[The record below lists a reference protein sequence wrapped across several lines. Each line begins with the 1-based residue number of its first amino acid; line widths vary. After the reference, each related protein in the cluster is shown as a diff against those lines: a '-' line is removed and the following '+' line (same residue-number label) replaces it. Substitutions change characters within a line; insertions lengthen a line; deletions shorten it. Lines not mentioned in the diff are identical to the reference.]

1 MKTLE
6 INCSKNYNIMIG
18 AGLLPKAGALIAQR
32 IDPCRVCIVT
42 DETVGGL
49 YGGPNSP
56 LWQGLQNAGFE
67 VYEFTFPAGERNK
80 RLSTVESILSLLAD
94 HNFDRKDALIA
105 LGGGVPG
112 DITGF
117 AAAIYMR
124 GIRFIQIPTTL
135 LACVDSSIG
144 GKTGVDLEE
153 GKNLAGAF
161 WQPEL
166 VIEDIDVFD
175 TLTDDLYRDGY
186 AEIVKAGMIG
196 DSSIVQSF
204 RENDIRQA
212 NKAALTEIIVKALNV
227 KSDIVAQD
235 EREAG
240 LRQLLNLGHTIGHAI
255 EKCSDYSISHG
266 SAVATG
272 CVIASAAAASKGWT
286 DLSNAQLI
294 KDIFIRHGFDLDPCA
309 DAKALAAAAGN
320 DKKSHGDSVTIIYPV
335 SPGNCDMRPLL
346 KSELESFI
354 RSGLDIIQ

>member
-6 INCSKNYNIMIG
+6 INCSKNYDILIG
-18 AGLLPKAGALIAQR
+18 SGLLAKAGALIAQR

-42 DETVGGL
+42 DEIVGSL
-49 YGGPNSP
+49 YGGPDSP
-56 LWQGLQNAGFE
+56 LWQGLQDAGFD

-80 RLSTVESILSLLAD
+80 RLATVESILSLLAE

-124 GIRFIQIPTTL
+124 GIRFVQIPTTL

-144 GKTGVDLEE
+144 GKTGVDLRE

-166 VIEDIDVFD
+166 VIEDTDVFD
-175 TLTDDLYRDGY
+175 TLTDDLYRDGF

-196 DSSIVQSF
+196 DPSIVQAF
-204 RENDIRQA
+204 HENDIRET
-212 NKAALTEIIVKALNV
+212 NKEALTEIIVKALRV
-227 KSDIVAQD
+227 KSDIVAKD
-235 EREAG
+235 ERESG

-255 EKCSDYSISHG
+255 EKCSDYHISHG

-286 DLSNAQLI
+286 DVTNAQLLQ
-294 KDIFIRHGFDLDPCA
+294 DIFVKHGFVLDPFA

-335 SPGNCDMRPLL
+335 NPGACDMRSLP
-346 KSELESFI
+346 KSELEAFI
-354 RSGLDIIQ
+354 QSGLDYMK